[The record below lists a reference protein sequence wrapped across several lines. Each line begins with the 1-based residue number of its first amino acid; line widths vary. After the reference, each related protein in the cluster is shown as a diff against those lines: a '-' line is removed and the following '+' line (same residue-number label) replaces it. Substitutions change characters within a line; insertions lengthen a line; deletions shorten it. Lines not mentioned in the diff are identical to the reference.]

1 MWALGNVVFGSFFF
15 QVVLVWACEA
25 GLALYIV
32 WTGAGVWASG
42 CWGCFLQVQRLVE
55 LLSKV
60 CGLFIFSKSWSPN
73 EVRNLPLA
81 RYPFLFLC
89 IVSSTKRCFL
99 FYCNCITLQTKI
111 VLSYCSVNMM
121 FMYLSPFWGQRSST
135 ELWVLKIFDLHPHNF
150 GTMTDQ
156 LLIMLHLQHT
166 CCGYHYNSEKMADIF
181 GLSLLYLLRLCMSR
195 CMHSI

>member
-1 MWALGNVVFGSFFF
+1 MKFVICFWLGTHFDFFIWPEKSECYAQSGAQKNV
-15 QVVLVWACEA
+15 
-25 GLALYIV
+25 
-32 WTGAGVWASG
+32 
-42 CWGCFLQVQRLVE
+42 
-55 LLSKV
+55 
-60 CGLFIFSKSWSPN
+60 
-73 EVRNLPLA
+73 
-81 RYPFLFLC
+81 FLFC
-89 IVSSTKRCFL
+89 CS
-99 FYCNCITLQTKI
+99 CITLQTKI
-111 VLSYCSVNMM
+111 VLSYCSVTMM